1 SKAWHAKAHRISA
14 EQTLAACA
22 IERSLSMQLAK
33 PLDIDFDNQTRRA
46 DPGERRVAKQR
57 RVAKPLLP
65 FGLQQ
70 GTRQPQ
76 CLKP

>member
-1 SKAWHAKAHRISA
+1 
-14 EQTLAACA
+14 
-22 IERSLSMQLAK
+22 MQLAK

-46 DPGERRVAKQR
+46 DPGERRGAKQR